1 MSDSKKR
8 IYLAG
13 PEVFFPKAINA
24 SVVERKKEI
33 LKSMGMIGVDPLDN
47 QIDFPEDASP
57 QEMGFLIYEA
67 NKRTMDDCD
76 GAIANLTPFRGP
88 SADAG
93 TVFEVGYMVDQK
105 KPVMGF
111 TALAADYGKRI
122 DPEAAR
128 DKNEMEIERFGL
140 SDNLMIEC
148 GIVNNGGKVVKG
160 DSSLHFDNLSPKD
173 YFDEELFKEA
183 ALSIK
188 AVFDKKLKWHQ
199 ENAMHP

>member
-1 MSDSKKR
+1 MSNLKKK

-13 PEVFFPKAINA
+13 PEVFFPKAIND
-24 SVVERKKEI
+24 SVVDRKKEI
-33 LKSMGMIGVDPLDN
+33 LASMGMVGVDPLDN
-47 QIDFPEDASP
+47 QIDFPDDASP

-67 NKRTMDDCD
+67 NKKTMDDCD

-93 TVFEVGYMVDQK
+93 TVFEVGYMVNQE

-111 TALAADYGKRI
+111 TMASSDYGKRV

-128 DKNEMEIERFGL
+128 DENQMEIERFGL

-148 GIVNNGGKVVKG
+148 GIVNNGGQVFKG
-160 DSSLHFDNLSPKD
+160 DSVIHFDNLTPCD

-183 ALSIK
+183 AKAIK
-188 AVFDKKLKWHQ
+188 ASLEKKYKFHHTYGI
-199 ENAMHP
+199 NP